1 MALNLRNDLIKA
13 SKIHFEAHIEK
24 HRINVENLLNNS
36 QGVAEHADIMDTIE
50 KELQVIA
57 EYDDKLNVLK
67 KIGLVHRIPEAPV
80 DKKHKKL
87 AISVQVAFEKGNVI
101 GYASIHYIKKITR
114 KSGII
119 EDVVVKENQ
128 RGKGIGKLLVNN
140 LIEKAKKNN
149 CDKIILSSSEKNLK
163 FYQKLGFQK
172 NEFEMIMRI

>member
-1 MALNLRNDLIKA
+1 MITIKSLDKSHSSDVVSILIDSF
-13 SKIHFEAHIEK
+13 SKNYDKEINESIFSSDEVDGIVAIE
-24 HRINVENLLNNS
+24 E
-36 QGVAEHADIMDTIE
+36 G
-50 KELQVIA
+50 
-57 EYDDKLNVLK
+57 NVL
-67 KIGLVHRIPEAPV
+67 
-80 DKKHKKL
+80 
-87 AISVQVAFEKGNVI
+87 

-128 RGKGIGKLLVNN
+128 RGKGIGKLLVKN

-163 FYQKLGFQK
+163 FYEKLGFQK

>member
-1 MALNLRNDLIKA
+1 MI
-13 SKIHFEAHIEK
+13 
-24 HRINVENLLNNS
+24 
-36 QGVAEHADIMDTIE
+36 TIE
-50 KELQVIA
+50 SLDKSHSTDVVKILIDSFSKN
-57 EYDDKLNVLK
+57 YDK
-67 KIGLVHRIPEAPV
+67 KINESIFTSDEV
-80 DKKHKKL
+80 DG
-87 AISVQVAFEKGNVI
+87 IVALEKGNVL

-114 KSGII
+114 KTGII

-149 CDKIILSSSEKNLK
+149 CDKIILSSSEINLK

>member
-1 MALNLRNDLIKA
+1 MITIKSLDKSHSSDVVNILIDSFSDNYDK
-13 SKIHFEAHIEK
+13 E
-24 HRINVENLLNNS
+24 INESIFSSDEVD
-36 QGVAEHADIMDTIE
+36 GIVAMEE
-50 KELQVIA
+50 G
-57 EYDDKLNVLK
+57 NVL
-67 KIGLVHRIPEAPV
+67 
-80 DKKHKKL
+80 
-87 AISVQVAFEKGNVI
+87 

-128 RGKGIGKLLVNN
+128 RGKGIGKLLVKN

>member
-1 MALNLRNDLIKA
+1 MITIKSLDKSHSTDVIKILIDSF
-13 SKIHFEAHIEK
+13 SK
-24 HRINVENLLNNS
+24 N
-36 QGVAEHADIMDTIE
+36 
-50 KELQVIA
+50 
-57 EYDDKLNVLK
+57 YDK
-67 KIGLVHRIPEAPV
+67 KINESIFSSDEV
-80 DKKHKKL
+80 DG
-87 AISVQVAFEKGNVI
+87 IVALEKGNVI

-163 FYQKLGFQK
+163 FYEKLGFHK
-172 NEFEMIMRI
+172 NEFEMIMRV

>member
-1 MALNLRNDLIKA
+1 MITIKSLEKSHSTGVVKILIDSF
-13 SKIHFEAHIEK
+13 SK
-24 HRINVENLLNNS
+24 N
-36 QGVAEHADIMDTIE
+36 
-50 KELQVIA
+50 
-57 EYDDKLNVLK
+57 YDK
-67 KIGLVHRIPEAPV
+67 KINESIFSSDEV
-80 DKKHKKL
+80 DG
-87 AISVQVAFEKGNVI
+87 IVALEKGNVL

-163 FYQKLGFQK
+163 FYEKLGFQK

>member
-1 MALNLRNDLIKA
+1 MITIKSLDKSHSSDVVNILIDSFSDNYDK
-13 SKIHFEAHIEK
+13 E
-24 HRINVENLLNNS
+24 INESIFSSDEVD
-36 QGVAEHADIMDTIE
+36 GIVAMEE
-50 KELQVIA
+50 G
-57 EYDDKLNVLK
+57 NVL
-67 KIGLVHRIPEAPV
+67 
-80 DKKHKKL
+80 
-87 AISVQVAFEKGNVI
+87 

-128 RGKGIGKLLVNN
+128 RGKGIGKLLVKN

-163 FYQKLGFQK
+163 FYEKLGFQK

>member
-1 MALNLRNDLIKA
+1 MI
-13 SKIHFEAHIEK
+13 
-24 HRINVENLLNNS
+24 
-36 QGVAEHADIMDTIE
+36 TIE
-50 KELQVIA
+50 SLNKSHSTDVVKILIDSFSKN
-57 EYDDKLNVLK
+57 YDK
-67 KIGLVHRIPEAPV
+67 KINESIFSSDELDGI
-80 DKKHKKL
+80 
-87 AISVQVAFEKGNVI
+87 VALEKGNVI

-128 RGKGIGKLLVNN
+128 RGKGIGKLLVKN
-140 LIEKAKKNN
+140 LIEKAKKND

>member
-1 MALNLRNDLIKA
+1 MITIKSLNKSHSTDVIKILIDSF
-13 SKIHFEAHIEK
+13 SK
-24 HRINVENLLNNS
+24 N
-36 QGVAEHADIMDTIE
+36 
-50 KELQVIA
+50 
-57 EYDDKLNVLK
+57 YDK
-67 KIGLVHRIPEAPV
+67 KINESIFSSDEV
-80 DKKHKKL
+80 DG
-87 AISVQVAFEKGNVI
+87 IVALEKGNV
-101 GYASIHYIKKITR
+101 GLCSIHYIKKITR

-128 RGKGIGKLLVNN
+128 RGKGIGKLLVNT

>member
-1 MALNLRNDLIKA
+1 MI
-13 SKIHFEAHIEK
+13 
-24 HRINVENLLNNS
+24 
-36 QGVAEHADIMDTIE
+36 TIE
-50 KELQVIA
+50 SLDKSHSTDVVNILIDSFSKN
-57 EYDDKLNVLK
+57 YDK
-67 KIGLVHRIPEAPV
+67 KINESIFSSDEV
-80 DKKHKKL
+80 DG
-87 AISVQVAFEKGNVI
+87 IVALEKGNVL

-149 CDKIILSSSEKNLK
+149 CDKIVLSSSEKNLK

>member
-1 MALNLRNDLIKA
+1 MITIKSLDKSHSTDVIKILIDSF
-13 SKIHFEAHIEK
+13 SK
-24 HRINVENLLNNS
+24 N
-36 QGVAEHADIMDTIE
+36 
-50 KELQVIA
+50 
-57 EYDDKLNVLK
+57 YDK
-67 KIGLVHRIPEAPV
+67 KINESIFSSDEV
-80 DKKHKKL
+80 DG
-87 AISVQVAFEKGNVI
+87 IVALEKGNVL

-163 FYQKLGFQK
+163 FYENLGFQK

>member
-1 MALNLRNDLIKA
+1 MITIKSLEKSHSTSVVKILIDSF
-13 SKIHFEAHIEK
+13 SKNYDK
-24 HRINVENLLNNS
+24 KINESIFSSDEVD
-36 QGVAEHADIMDTIE
+36 GIVAMEE
-50 KELQVIA
+50 G
-57 EYDDKLNVLK
+57 NVL
-67 KIGLVHRIPEAPV
+67 
-80 DKKHKKL
+80 
-87 AISVQVAFEKGNVI
+87 

-128 RGKGIGKLLVNN
+128 RGKGIGKLLVKN

-163 FYQKLGFQK
+163 FYEKLGFQK

>member
-1 MALNLRNDLIKA
+1 MITIQSLNKSHSSDVVKILIDSFSSNYDKEINESIFSSDEVDGIVAL
-13 SKIHFEAHIEK
+13 EEG
-24 HRINVENLLNNS
+24 NLL
-36 QGVAEHADIMDTIE
+36 
-50 KELQVIA
+50 
-57 EYDDKLNVLK
+57 
-67 KIGLVHRIPEAPV
+67 
-80 DKKHKKL
+80 
-87 AISVQVAFEKGNVI
+87 

-128 RGKGIGKLLVNN
+128 RGKGIGKLLVKN

-163 FYQKLGFQK
+163 FYEKLGFQK

>member
-1 MALNLRNDLIKA
+1 MITIKSLEKSHSTGVVKILIDSF
-13 SKIHFEAHIEK
+13 SK
-24 HRINVENLLNNS
+24 N
-36 QGVAEHADIMDTIE
+36 
-50 KELQVIA
+50 
-57 EYDDKLNVLK
+57 YDK
-67 KIGLVHRIPEAPV
+67 KINESIFTSDDV
-80 DKKHKKL
+80 DG
-87 AISVQVAFEKGNVI
+87 IVALEKGNVL

>member
-1 MALNLRNDLIKA
+1 MI
-13 SKIHFEAHIEK
+13 
-24 HRINVENLLNNS
+24 
-36 QGVAEHADIMDTIE
+36 TIE
-50 KELQVIA
+50 SLDKSHSTDVVKILIDSFSKN
-57 EYDDKLNVLK
+57 YDK
-67 KIGLVHRIPEAPV
+67 KINESIFSSDEV
-80 DKKHKKL
+80 DG
-87 AISVQVAFEKGNVI
+87 IVALEKGNVL

-114 KSGII
+114 TSGII

-163 FYQKLGFQK
+163 FYKKLGFQK

>member
-1 MALNLRNDLIKA
+1 MITIKSLDKTHSSDVVNILIDSFSNNYDK
-13 SKIHFEAHIEK
+13 E
-24 HRINVENLLNNS
+24 INESIFSSDEVD
-36 QGVAEHADIMDTIE
+36 GIVAMEE
-50 KELQVIA
+50 G
-57 EYDDKLNVLK
+57 NVL
-67 KIGLVHRIPEAPV
+67 
-80 DKKHKKL
+80 
-87 AISVQVAFEKGNVI
+87 

-128 RGKGIGKLLVNN
+128 RGKGIGKLLVKN

-163 FYQKLGFQK
+163 FYEKLGFKK

>member
-1 MALNLRNDLIKA
+1 MITIQSLDKSHSTDVVKILIDSF
-13 SKIHFEAHIEK
+13 SK
-24 HRINVENLLNNS
+24 N
-36 QGVAEHADIMDTIE
+36 
-50 KELQVIA
+50 
-57 EYDDKLNVLK
+57 YDK
-67 KIGLVHRIPEAPV
+67 KINESIFSSDEV
-80 DKKHKKL
+80 DG
-87 AISVQVAFEKGNVI
+87 IVALEKGNVL

>member
-1 MALNLRNDLIKA
+1 MI
-13 SKIHFEAHIEK
+13 
-24 HRINVENLLNNS
+24 
-36 QGVAEHADIMDTIE
+36 TIE
-50 KELQVIA
+50 SLDKSHSTDVVKILIDSFSKN
-57 EYDDKLNVLK
+57 YDK
-67 KIGLVHRIPEAPV
+67 KINESIFSSDEV
-80 DKKHKKL
+80 DG
-87 AISVQVAFEKGNVI
+87 IVALEKGNVL

-114 KSGII
+114 KTGII

>member
-1 MALNLRNDLIKA
+1 MI
-13 SKIHFEAHIEK
+13 
-24 HRINVENLLNNS
+24 
-36 QGVAEHADIMDTIE
+36 TIE
-50 KELQVIA
+50 SLDKSHSKDVVKILIDSFSKN
-57 EYDDKLNVLK
+57 YDK
-67 KIGLVHRIPEAPV
+67 KINESIFSSDEV
-80 DKKHKKL
+80 DG
-87 AISVQVAFEKGNVI
+87 IVALEKGNVL

-114 KSGII
+114 KTGII

>member
-1 MALNLRNDLIKA
+1 MI
-13 SKIHFEAHIEK
+13 
-24 HRINVENLLNNS
+24 
-36 QGVAEHADIMDTIE
+36 TIE
-50 KELQVIA
+50 SLDKSHSTNVVKILIDSFSKN
-57 EYDDKLNVLK
+57 YDK
-67 KIGLVHRIPEAPV
+67 KINESIFSSDEV
-80 DKKHKKL
+80 DG
-87 AISVQVAFEKGNVI
+87 IVALEKGNVL

>member
-1 MALNLRNDLIKA
+1 MITIKSLDKSHSTDVIKILIDSF
-13 SKIHFEAHIEK
+13 SK
-24 HRINVENLLNNS
+24 N
-36 QGVAEHADIMDTIE
+36 
-50 KELQVIA
+50 
-57 EYDDKLNVLK
+57 YDK
-67 KIGLVHRIPEAPV
+67 KINESIFSSDEV
-80 DKKHKKL
+80 DG
-87 AISVQVAFEKGNVI
+87 IVALEKGNVI

-172 NEFEMIMRI
+172 NEFQMIMRI

>member
-1 MALNLRNDLIKA
+1 MI
-13 SKIHFEAHIEK
+13 
-24 HRINVENLLNNS
+24 
-36 QGVAEHADIMDTIE
+36 TIE
-50 KELQVIA
+50 SLDKSHSTDVVKILIDSFSKN
-57 EYDDKLNVLK
+57 YDK
-67 KIGLVHRIPEAPV
+67 KINESIFTSDEV
-80 DKKHKKL
+80 DG
-87 AISVQVAFEKGNVI
+87 IVALEKGNVL

>member
-1 MALNLRNDLIKA
+1 MITIKSLDKSHSSDVVNILID
-13 SKIHFEAHIEK
+13 SFSNNYDRE
-24 HRINVENLLNNS
+24 INESIFSSDEVD
-36 QGVAEHADIMDTIE
+36 GIVAMEE
-50 KELQVIA
+50 G
-57 EYDDKLNVLK
+57 NVL
-67 KIGLVHRIPEAPV
+67 
-80 DKKHKKL
+80 
-87 AISVQVAFEKGNVI
+87 

-128 RGKGIGKLLVNN
+128 RGKGIGKLLVKN

-163 FYQKLGFQK
+163 FYEKLGFQK

>member
-1 MALNLRNDLIKA
+1 MITIKSLDKSHSTDVVNILIDSFSNNYDK
-13 SKIHFEAHIEK
+13 E
-24 HRINVENLLNNS
+24 INESIFSSNEVD
-36 QGVAEHADIMDTIE
+36 GIVAMEE
-50 KELQVIA
+50 G
-57 EYDDKLNVLK
+57 NVL
-67 KIGLVHRIPEAPV
+67 
-80 DKKHKKL
+80 
-87 AISVQVAFEKGNVI
+87 

-128 RGKGIGKLLVNN
+128 RGKGIGKLLVKN

-163 FYQKLGFQK
+163 FYEKLGFQK

>member
-1 MALNLRNDLIKA
+1 MITIKSLDKSHSTDVIKILIDSF
-13 SKIHFEAHIEK
+13 SK
-24 HRINVENLLNNS
+24 N
-36 QGVAEHADIMDTIE
+36 
-50 KELQVIA
+50 
-57 EYDDKLNVLK
+57 YDK
-67 KIGLVHRIPEAPV
+67 KINESIFSSDEV
-80 DKKHKKL
+80 DG
-87 AISVQVAFEKGNVI
+87 IVALEKGNVI
-101 GYASIHYIKKITR
+101 GYDSIHYIKKITR

-163 FYQKLGFQK
+163 FYKKLGFQK

>member
-1 MALNLRNDLIKA
+1 MITIKSLEKSHSTGVVKILIDSF
-13 SKIHFEAHIEK
+13 SK
-24 HRINVENLLNNS
+24 N
-36 QGVAEHADIMDTIE
+36 
-50 KELQVIA
+50 
-57 EYDDKLNVLK
+57 YDK
-67 KIGLVHRIPEAPV
+67 KINESIFSSDEV
-80 DKKHKKL
+80 DG
-87 AISVQVAFEKGNVI
+87 IVALEKGNVL
-101 GYASIHYIKKITR
+101 GYASIHYINKITR

-140 LIEKAKKNN
+140 LIEKAKNNN

>member
-1 MALNLRNDLIKA
+1 MITIKSLDKSHSTDVVKILIDSF
-13 SKIHFEAHIEK
+13 SK
-24 HRINVENLLNNS
+24 N
-36 QGVAEHADIMDTIE
+36 
-50 KELQVIA
+50 
-57 EYDDKLNVLK
+57 YDK
-67 KIGLVHRIPEAPV
+67 KINESIFSSDEV
-80 DKKHKKL
+80 DG
-87 AISVQVAFEKGNVI
+87 IVALEKGNVI

>member
-1 MALNLRNDLIKA
+1 MI
-13 SKIHFEAHIEK
+13 
-24 HRINVENLLNNS
+24 
-36 QGVAEHADIMDTIE
+36 TIE
-50 KELQVIA
+50 SLDKSHSTDVIKILIDSFSKN
-57 EYDDKLNVLK
+57 YDK
-67 KIGLVHRIPEAPV
+67 KINESIFSSDEV
-80 DKKHKKL
+80 DG
-87 AISVQVAFEKGNVI
+87 IVALEKGNVL

-119 EDVVVKENQ
+119 EDVVVRENQ

-163 FYQKLGFQK
+163 FYEKLGFQK